1 MRTLTGSDGCFYRN
15 ELCFDETDGEMIA
28 LRDIRGLGLNKSEK
42 VLFAQWEM
50 VLICAKNERT
60 DDYNSA
66 LTCGVYQIFAE
77 LNTKYKDE
85 VTGKTVWDN
94 VELNSALTALK
105 KMVAEYYNTEI
116 VPTLFQ
122 YELLK

>member
-1 MRTLTGSDGCFYRN
+1 
-15 ELCFDETDGEMIA
+15 MIA